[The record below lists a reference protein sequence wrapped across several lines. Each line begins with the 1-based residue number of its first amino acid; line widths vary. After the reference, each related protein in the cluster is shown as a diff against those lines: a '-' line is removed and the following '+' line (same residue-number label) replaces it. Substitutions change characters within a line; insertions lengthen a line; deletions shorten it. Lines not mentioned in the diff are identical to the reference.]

1 MLSRQSKATAFLLA
15 AAAVSFTA
23 QAADGEFGGQC
34 AMGLA
39 LGLLFG
45 LVIFIATNWLVIMGH
60 ITSSDN
66 SEVGPHLKLLG
77 EFFIGYRVSFF
88 GSFVGFVYG
97 FVLGTL
103 GGSLIAW
110 IYNKFVDFRN

>member
-1 MLSRQSKATAFLLA
+1 MNDVNKK
-15 AAAVSFTA
+15 
-23 QAADGEFGGQC
+23 DDKIFGGVFRFN
-34 AMGLA
+34 ARIIGLV

-45 LVIFIATNWLVIMGH
+45 LVIFIATNWLVIIGH
-60 ITSSDN
+60 ITPSDN
-66 SEVGPHLKLLG
+66 SEVGPHLNLLG

-103 GGSLIAW
+103 SGSLIAW

>member
-1 MLSRQSKATAFLLA
+1 MNDVNNENDKM
-15 AAAVSFTA
+15 
-23 QAADGEFGGQC
+23 FGGVFRLN
-34 AMGLA
+34 AGIMGLA

-60 ITSSDN
+60 ITSNDN

-77 EFFIGYRVSFF
+77 EFFLGYRVSFL

-97 FVLGTL
+97 FALGTL
-103 GGSLIAW
+103 SGSLIAW

>member
-1 MLSRQSKATAFLLA
+1 MKDIDKKDEKL
-15 AAAVSFTA
+15 
-23 QAADGEFGGQC
+23 FGGVFRLN
-34 AMGLA
+34 AGIMGIS
-39 LGLLFG
+39 LGILFG
-45 LVIFIATNWLVIMGH
+45 LAIFIATNWLVIMGH
-60 ITSSDN
+60 IESSD
-66 SEVGPHLKLLG
+66 SETGLHLKLLG

>member
-1 MLSRQSKATAFLLA
+1 MNDVNKK
-15 AAAVSFTA
+15 
-23 QAADGEFGGQC
+23 DDKIFGGIFRLN
-34 AMGLA
+34 ARIIGLA

>member
-1 MLSRQSKATAFLLA
+1 MSDVNKK
-15 AAAVSFTA
+15 
-23 QAADGEFGGQC
+23 DDKIFGGVFRFN
-34 AMGLA
+34 AGIVGLV

-45 LVIFIATNWLVIMGH
+45 LAIFSATNWLVIKGH
-60 ITSSDN
+60 IASSDN

-77 EFFIGYRVSFF
+77 EFFVGYRVSFF
-88 GSFVGFVYG
+88 GSFIGFVYG

-110 IYNKFVDFRN
+110 IYNMFVNYTN

>member
-1 MLSRQSKATAFLLA
+1 MNDVNKK
-15 AAAVSFTA
+15 
-23 QAADGEFGGQC
+23 DEKIFGGVFRLN
-34 AMGLA
+34 AGIMGIT

-45 LVIFIATNWLVIMGH
+45 VVIFIATNWIVIIGH
-60 ITSSDN
+60 IASGDN
-66 SEVGPHLKLLG
+66 SDVGQHLKLLG
-77 EFFIGYRVSFF
+77 EFFIGYKVSFF
-88 GSFVGFVYG
+88 GSIVGFVYG

>member
-1 MLSRQSKATAFLLA
+1 MNDVNKK
-15 AAAVSFTA
+15 
-23 QAADGEFGGQC
+23 DDKIFGGVFRFN
-34 AMGLA
+34 AGIVGLA

-60 ITSSDN
+60 ITSSGD

-88 GSFVGFVYG
+88 GSFVGFAYG
-97 FVLGTL
+97 FALGTL
-103 GGSLIAW
+103 SGSLIAW

>member
-1 MLSRQSKATAFLLA
+1 MNDVNKKG
-15 AAAVSFTA
+15 
-23 QAADGEFGGQC
+23 DKIFGGIFRLN
-34 AMGLA
+34 AGILGLA

-45 LVIFIATNWLVIMGH
+45 LVIFIATNWLVLMGH
-60 ITSSDN
+60 ITSIDN
-66 SEVGPHLKLLG
+66 SEIGPHLKLLG

-88 GSFVGFVYG
+88 GSFVGFAYG
-97 FVLGTL
+97 VVLGTL

>member
-1 MLSRQSKATAFLLA
+1 MNDVNKK
-15 AAAVSFTA
+15 
-23 QAADGEFGGQC
+23 DDKIFGGVLRLN
-34 AMGLA
+34 ARIIGLA

>member
-1 MLSRQSKATAFLLA
+1 MKYIDKREKERRSNRDRRKDKIF
-15 AAAVSFTA
+15 
-23 QAADGEFGGQC
+23 DGVFSLN
-34 AMGLA
+34 ARIVGLA

-45 LVIFIATNWLVIMGH
+45 LVIFIATNWLVIMGY

-66 SEVGPHLKLLG
+66 SEIGPHLKLLG

-88 GSFVGFVYG
+88 GGIVGFIYG

-103 GGSLIAW
+103 SGSLIAW

>member
-1 MLSRQSKATAFLLA
+1 MQYIEKRKKERRTNRDRRNEKIF
-15 AAAVSFTA
+15 
-23 QAADGEFGGQC
+23 DGIFRLN
-34 AMGLA
+34 ARIIGLA

-45 LVIFIATNWLVIMGH
+45 LVIFIATNWIVIMGH

-66 SEVGPHLKLLG
+66 SEVGHHLKLLG

-88 GSFVGFVYG
+88 GSFVGFIYG
-97 FVLGTL
+97 FVLGTI

>member
-1 MLSRQSKATAFLLA
+1 MNDINKE
-15 AAAVSFTA
+15 
-23 QAADGEFGGQC
+23 DDKIFGGVLRLN
-34 AMGLA
+34 ARIVGLA

-45 LVIFIATNWLVIMGH
+45 LVIFIATNWIVIMGH

>member
-1 MLSRQSKATAFLLA
+1 MNDVNNENDKM
-15 AAAVSFTA
+15 
-23 QAADGEFGGQC
+23 FGGVFRLN
-34 AMGLA
+34 AGIMGLA

-45 LVIFIATNWLVIMGH
+45 LVIFIATNWLVIMGY

-77 EFFIGYRVSFF
+77 EFFIGYKVSFF
-88 GSFVGFVYG
+88 GSFIGFAYG

>member
-1 MLSRQSKATAFLLA
+1 MNDVNKKDDKIFSGVLRLNARII
-15 AAAVSFTA
+15 
-23 QAADGEFGGQC
+23 
-34 AMGLA
+34 GLA